1 MSKKLRHTKIKN
13 TGVLFEVLTRQVTAD
28 IIDGKESKAVSL
40 IKKHFNKNSTLGKE
54 LELYNILTTESYKS
68 RSKAERL
75 IDVVIK
81 TRQRISNKILR
92 SEKYNL
98 IKAIK
103 ENYDVKALFST
114 KMPNYKKLASIYK
127 LFLYETTGEDINPTE
142 VVDSREYVVESLI
155 VERSK
160 PEDKSEL
167 LKEYNSEDTDVKLLA
182 YTLMVEKFNE
192 KYSKLSQSQKNVLRK
207 YINNVSNTNS
217 LTEFIDGEIINI
229 KGVLKKLLPTVND
242 DITSIKLREV
252 TEQVGKL
259 AGCNEATENT
269 VVTLMRY
276 YELIKELENVTGKVK
291 NLHS

>member
-229 KGVLKKLLPTVND
+229 KTTLKKLLPTVND

-276 YELIKELENVTGKVK
+276 YELIKELENVSGKVK

>member
-160 PEDKSEL
+160 PEAKSEL
-167 LKEYNSEDTDVKLLA
+167 LREYNSEDKDVKLLA

-229 KGVLKKLLPTVND
+229 KATLKKLLPTVND

>member
-81 TRQRISNKILR
+81 TRQRISNKTLR

-103 ENYDVKALFST
+103 ESYDVKALFST

-127 LFLYETTGEDINPTE
+127 LFLYETTGEEINPTE

-155 VERSK
+155 VGPSK
-160 PEDKSEL
+160 IENQSEL
-167 LKEYNSEDTDVKLLA
+167 IREYNSEDKDVKLLA
-182 YTLMVEKFNE
+182 YTLMVEKFND

-229 KGVLKKLLPTVND
+229 KETLKKLLPSVND
-242 DITSIKLREV
+242 DITSIKLKEV

-259 AGCNEATENT
+259 SGGNEATENK

>member
-1 MSKKLRHTKIKN
+1 MSKRLRHTKIKN

-28 IIDGKESKAVSL
+28 IIDGKESKAVAL
-40 IKKHFNKNSTLGKE
+40 IKKHFHKNSTLGKE

-81 TRQRISNKILR
+81 TRQRISNKVLR

-103 ENYDVKALFST
+103 EAYDVKALFST

-142 VVDSREYVVESLI
+142 VVDSREFVVESLI

-160 PEDKSEL
+160 PEEKSEL
-167 LKEYNSEDTDVKLLA
+167 IREYNSEDTDVKLLA

-192 KYSKLSQSQKNVLRK
+192 KYNKLSQSQKNVLRK

-217 LTEFIDGEIINI
+217 LTEFIDGEVINI
-229 KGVLKKLLPTVND
+229 KEILKKLLPTVKD

-252 TEQVGKL
+252 TEQVGKFS
-259 AGCNEATENT
+259 GRNEATENK

>member
-68 RSKAERL
+68 RIKAERL

-81 TRQRISNKILR
+81 TRQRISNKTLR

-103 ENYDVKALFST
+103 ESYDVKALFST

-127 LFLYETTGEDINPTE
+127 LFLYETTGEEINPTE

-155 VERSK
+155 VGPSK
-160 PEDKSEL
+160 IENQSEL
-167 LKEYNSEDTDVKLLA
+167 IREYNSEDKDVKLLA
-182 YTLMVEKFNE
+182 YTLMVEKFND

-229 KGVLKKLLPTVND
+229 KETLKKLLPSVND
-242 DITSIKLREV
+242 DITSIKLKEV

-259 AGCNEATENT
+259 SGGNEATENK

>member
-1 MSKKLRHTKIKN
+1 MSKKLRHSKIKN

-160 PEDKSEL
+160 PENKSEL
-167 LKEYNSEDTDVKLLA
+167 LKEYNSEDKDVKLLA

-229 KGVLKKLLPTVND
+229 KTTLKKLLPTVND

>member
-160 PEDKSEL
+160 PEAKSEL
-167 LKEYNSEDTDVKLLA
+167 LREYNSEDKDVKLLA

>member
-28 IIDGKESKAVSL
+28 IIDGKESKAVAL
-40 IKKHFNKNSTLGKE
+40 IKKHFHKNSTLGKE
-54 LELYNILTTESYKS
+54 LELYNILTSESYKS

-81 TRQRISNKILR
+81 TRQRISNKVLR

-103 ENYDVKALFST
+103 EAYDVKALFST

-142 VVDSREYVVESLI
+142 VVDSREFVVESLI

-160 PEDKSEL
+160 PEEKSEL
-167 LKEYNSEDTDVKLLA
+167 IREYNSEDTDVKLLA
-182 YTLMVEKFNE
+182 YTLMVEK
-192 KYSKLSQSQKNVLRK
+192 
-207 YINNVSNTNS
+207 I
-217 LTEFIDGEIINI
+217 
-229 KGVLKKLLPTVND
+229 
-242 DITSIKLREV
+242 
-252 TEQVGKL
+252 
-259 AGCNEATENT
+259 
-269 VVTLMRY
+269 
-276 YELIKELENVTGKVK
+276 
-291 NLHS
+291 

>member
-81 TRQRISNKILR
+81 TRQRISNKTLR

-103 ENYDVKALFST
+103 ESYDVKALFST

-127 LFLYETTGEDINPTE
+127 LFLYETTGEEINPTE

-155 VERSK
+155 VGPSK
-160 PEDKSEL
+160 IENQSEL
-167 LKEYNSEDTDVKLLA
+167 IREYNSEDKYVKLLA
-182 YTLMVEKFNE
+182 YTLMVEKFND

-229 KGVLKKLLPTVND
+229 KETLKKLLPSVND
-242 DITSIKLREV
+242 DITSIKLKEV

-259 AGCNEATENT
+259 SGGNEATENK

>member
-1 MSKKLRHTKIKN
+1 MSKKLRHSKIKN

-160 PEDKSEL
+160 PEAKSEL
-167 LKEYNSEDTDVKLLA
+167 LREYNSEDKDVKLLA

-229 KGVLKKLLPTVND
+229 KTTLKKLLPTVND

-259 AGCNEATENT
+259 TGSNEATENT

>member
-1 MSKKLRHTKIKN
+1 M
-13 TGVLFEVLTRQVTAD
+13 
-28 IIDGKESKAVSL
+28 
-40 IKKHFNKNSTLGKE
+40 GKE

-81 TRQRISNKILR
+81 TRQRISNKTLR

-103 ENYDVKALFST
+103 ESYDVKALFST

-127 LFLYETTGEDINPTE
+127 LFLYETTGEEINPTE

-155 VERSK
+155 VGPSK
-160 PEDKSEL
+160 IENQSEL
-167 LKEYNSEDTDVKLLA
+167 IREYNSEDKDVKLLA
-182 YTLMVEKFNE
+182 YTLMVEKFND

-229 KGVLKKLLPTVND
+229 KETLKKLLPSVND
-242 DITSIKLREV
+242 DITSIKLKEV

-259 AGCNEATENT
+259 SGGNEATENK

>member
-1 MSKKLRHTKIKN
+1 MSKKLRHSKIKN

-160 PEDKSEL
+160 PENKSEL
-167 LKEYNSEDTDVKLLA
+167 LKEYNSEDKDVKLLA

>member
-81 TRQRISNKILR
+81 TRQRISNKTLR

-103 ENYDVKALFST
+103 ESYDVKALFST

-127 LFLYETTGEDINPTE
+127 LFLYETTGEEINPTE

-155 VERSK
+155 VGPSK
-160 PEDKSEL
+160 IENQSEL
-167 LKEYNSEDTDVKLLA
+167 IKEYNSEDKDVKLLA
-182 YTLMVEKFNE
+182 YTLMVEKFND

-229 KGVLKKLLPTVND
+229 KETLKKLLPSVND
-242 DITSIKLREV
+242 DITSIKLKEV

-259 AGCNEATENT
+259 SGGNEATENK

>member
-28 IIDGKESKAVSL
+28 IIDGTESKAVAL
-40 IKKHFNKNSTLGKE
+40 IKKHFHKNSTLGKE

-81 TRQRISNKILR
+81 TRQRISNKVLR

-103 ENYDVKALFST
+103 EAYDVKALFST

-160 PEDKSEL
+160 PDGKSEL
-167 LKEYNSEDTDVKLLA
+167 IREYNSEDTDVKLLA

-192 KYSKLSQSQKNVLRK
+192 KYSKLNQSQKNVLRK

-252 TEQVGKL
+252 TEQVGKFS
-259 AGCNEATENT
+259 GRNEATENK

>member
-160 PEDKSEL
+160 PEAKSEL
-167 LKEYNSEDTDVKLLA
+167 LREYNSEDKDVKLLA

-229 KGVLKKLLPTVND
+229 KTTLKKLLPTVND

>member
-28 IIDGKESKAVSL
+28 IIDGTEFVCNPNDYVAYKINIPKDIQIGSL
-40 IKKHFNKNSTLGKE
+40 
-54 LELYNILTTESYKS
+54 NILTTESYKS

-81 TRQRISNKILR
+81 TRQRISNKVLR

-103 ENYDVKALFST
+103 EAYDVKALFST

-142 VVDSREYVVESLI
+142 VVDSREFVVESLI

-160 PEDKSEL
+160 PEEKSEL
-167 LKEYNSEDTDVKLLA
+167 IREYNSEDTDVKLMA

-192 KYSKLSQSQKNVLRK
+192 KYNKLSQSQKNVLRK

-217 LTEFIDGEIINI
+217 LTEFIDGEVINI
-229 KGVLKKLLPTVND
+229 RGTLKKLLPTVKD

-252 TEQVGKL
+252 TEQVGKFS
-259 AGCNEATENT
+259 GRNEATENK

>member
-81 TRQRISNKILR
+81 TRQRISNKTLR

-103 ENYDVKALFST
+103 ESYDVKALFST

-127 LFLYETTGEDINPTE
+127 LFLYETTGEEINPTE

-155 VERSK
+155 VGPSK
-160 PEDKSEL
+160 IENQSEL
-167 LKEYNSEDTDVKLLA
+167 IREYNSEDKDVKLLA
-182 YTLMVEKFNE
+182 YTLMVEKFND
-192 KYSKLSQSQKNVLRK
+192 KYSKLSQSQNNVLRK

-217 LTEFIDGEIINI
+217 LTEIIDGEIINI
-229 KGVLKKLLPTVND
+229 KETLKKLLPSVND
-242 DITSIKLREV
+242 DITSIKLKEV

-259 AGCNEATENT
+259 SGGNEATENK

>member
-68 RSKAERL
+68 RIKAERL

-81 TRQRISNKILR
+81 TRQRISNKTLR

-103 ENYDVKALFST
+103 ESYDVKALFST

-127 LFLYETTGEDINPTE
+127 LFLYETTGEEINPTE

-155 VERSK
+155 VGPSK
-160 PEDKSEL
+160 IENQSEL
-167 LKEYNSEDTDVKLLA
+167 IREYNSEDKDV
-182 YTLMVEKFNE
+182 
-192 KYSKLSQSQKNVLRK
+192 
-207 YINNVSNTNS
+207 
-217 LTEFIDGEIINI
+217 
-229 KGVLKKLLPTVND
+229 
-242 DITSIKLREV
+242 
-252 TEQVGKL
+252 
-259 AGCNEATENT
+259 
-269 VVTLMRY
+269 
-276 YELIKELENVTGKVK
+276 
-291 NLHS
+291 

>member
-28 IIDGKESKAVSL
+28 IIDGKASKAVSI

-81 TRQRISNKILR
+81 TRQRISNKTLR

-103 ENYDVKALFST
+103 ESYDVKALFST

-127 LFLYETTGEDINPTE
+127 LFLYETTGEEINPTE

-155 VERSK
+155 VGPSK
-160 PEDKSEL
+160 IENQSEL
-167 LKEYNSEDTDVKLLA
+167 IREYNSEDKDVKLLA
-182 YTLMVEKFNE
+182 YTLMVEKFND

-229 KGVLKKLLPTVND
+229 KETLKKLLPSVND
-242 DITSIKLREV
+242 DITSIKLKEV

-259 AGCNEATENT
+259 SGGNEATENK

>member
-81 TRQRISNKILR
+81 TRQRISNKTLR

-103 ENYDVKALFST
+103 ESYDVKALFST

-127 LFLYETTGEDINPTE
+127 LFLYETTGEEINPTE

-155 VERSK
+155 VGPSK
-160 PEDKSEL
+160 IENQSEL
-167 LKEYNSEDTDVKLLA
+167 IREYNSEDKDVKLLA
-182 YTLMVEKFNE
+182 YTLMVEKFND
-192 KYSKLSQSQKNVLRK
+192 KYSKLSQSQKNVLGK

-229 KGVLKKLLPTVND
+229 KETLKKLLPSVND
-242 DITSIKLREV
+242 DITSIKLKEV

-259 AGCNEATENT
+259 SGGNEATENK